1 MVSYVIIG
9 NSVAAVGA
17 IEAIRQVDKE
27 TPIKVIS
34 DEPYAV
40 YSRPLISEYLAGQV
54 TEDVM
59 GYRAPEFYEKNGVE
73 AALGKKVVSID
84 SSKKSVKL
92 DDGEEVAY
100 GKLLIATG
108 GTPFIPPMKGL
119 GKGNIFT
126 FIKMDDA
133 KSLDALVPKLGHVV
147 VIGAGLIGLKAA
159 ESLRHRG
166 VGVTVVELANR
177 VMATVLDVEAG
188 RIVQKALETA
198 GVDIITENTV
208 EEILGGDEVSG
219 VKLKD
224 GRTIDCD
231 AVVVAIGVIP
241 NAAFAKESGVEVS
254 RGVVTDN
261 RMRTNLPDV
270 YAAGDVTEGPD
281 YLNGGNRVMPI
292 WPNAY
297 IQGKIA
303 GFNMAGV
310 DREFAGG
317 LAVNSIELFGAPVV
331 TAGLSNVE
339 AEDLEVLTSVDGDN
353 YRKVVLRGNT
363 VVGAVFVGE
372 IDRAGLI
379 TGLIRDQ
386 VDISS
391 MKDRLIESDFGY
403 IDFPVE
409 LRKERLG
416 VANGN

>member
-1 MVSYVIIG
+1 VSYVIIG

-17 IEAIRQVDKE
+17 IEAIRKVDKE
-27 TPIKVIS
+27 IRITVIS
-34 DEPYAV
+34 DEPYSV

-54 TEDVM
+54 KEDMM
-59 GYRAPEFYEKNGVE
+59 GYRDPGFYEKNGVT
-73 AALGKKVVSID
+73 AMLSKKVVSID
-84 SSKKSVKL
+84 PAKKSVKL

-119 GKGNIFT
+119 ELGRVMT

-133 KSLDALVPKLGHVV
+133 KHIDAMLPELKHVV

-159 ESLRHRG
+159 ESLHHRG
-166 VGVTVVELANR
+166 VKVTVVELANR
-177 VMATVLDVEAG
+177 VMATVLDTDAG
-188 RIVQKALETA
+188 AIVQGALEKA
-198 GVDIITENTV
+198 GVNIITEDTV
-208 EEILGGDEVSG
+208 EEILGDNMGLVNG
-219 VKLKD
+219 VKLKS
-224 GRTIDCD
+224 GEALDCD
-231 AVVVAIGVIP
+231 AVIVAIGVVP
-241 NAAFAKESGVEVS
+241 NAGFAKESGVEVN
-254 RGVVTDN
+254 RGIIVDDH
-261 RMRTNLPDV
+261 MRTNLPDV

-310 DREFAGG
+310 DREFEGG
-317 LAVNSIELFGAPVV
+317 LAVNSIELFGVPVV
-331 TAGLSNVE
+331 TAGLSNTE
-339 AEDLEVLTSVDGDN
+339 SDDLEVLSSVEGDT
-353 YRKVVLRGNT
+353 YRKIVLRGS
-363 VVGAVFVGE
+363 VVAGAVMVGN

-386 VDISS
+386 IDISN
-391 MKDRLIESDFGY
+391 MRDRLLADDFGY

-416 VANGN
+416 VS